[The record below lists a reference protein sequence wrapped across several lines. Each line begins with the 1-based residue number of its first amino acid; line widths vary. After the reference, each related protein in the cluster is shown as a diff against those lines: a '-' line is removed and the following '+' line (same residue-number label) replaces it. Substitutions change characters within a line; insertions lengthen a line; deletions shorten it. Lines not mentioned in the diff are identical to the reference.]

1 MFGEVQKH
9 WPLDFKQDAVDAPQG
24 VFVRDVFFLIFG
36 NVVQNGA
43 NIN

>member
-24 VFVRDVFFLIFG
+24 VFVRDVFFLNLWKCRAKWG
-36 NVVQNGA
+36 
-43 NIN
+43 